1 MLPEFKA
8 VILKPL
14 TRQSYREGV
23 QWLVDI
29 LAHSSTVGRRVRM
42 PHLADTIRFDPPK
55 RGTID
60 IFIDIFTVFHK
71 TRQSY
76 REGVE
81 WLVDRLAHSS
91 TVGRRVRMPHLGVK

>member
-1 MLPEFKA
+1 MLPEFEA

-23 QWLVDI
+23 QRLVDR

-42 PHLADTIRFDPPK
+42 PHLADTNRYTPPK
-55 RGTID
+55 RGT
-60 IFIDIFTVFHK
+60 IDIFTVFHK

-91 TVGRRVRMPHLGVK
+91 TVGRRVRMPHLGVNCVED